1 MGAGDFFGEI
11 AALTGSA
18 RTADVVVTQPTTL
31 MEVPA
36 ETLRAAMEVPEV
48 NQLMTSTVTERL
60 QRTNQP
66 DLPRLAS
73 MDRSALRQLRTQGA
87 VRRSL
92 AFGVHGR
99 LRTPRHRPGRAR
111 WTATRRLLND
121 GRRSM
126 SRMRRG
132 EPVPLSPVRVL
143 RDVTHA
149 ARRGLGHLS
158 GVRVREPGR
167 LPLLRLLRDRAR
179 PSRRARREPQATPLT
194 RHRPATG
201 YPRGPGGP
209 SNGRR
214 GRRPTDHRPGTAL
227 RLGMARRRPTRA
239 ATGLF
244 PAPGRHRATGRLP
257 GYGPPTGYGPPPGPV
272 SSHGQAP
279 IPYAAPGSRW
289 PPSSPS
295 WASGVG

>member
-1 MGAGDFFGEI
+1 
-11 AALTGSA
+11 
-18 RTADVVVTQPTTL
+18 

-48 NQLMTSTVTERL
+48 NRLMTSTVSERL

-73 MDRSALRQLRTQGA
+73 MDRSALRQLRTKA
-87 VRRSL
+87 LFVDPI

-132 EPVPLSPVRVL
+132 EPVPLSLVRVL
-143 RDVTHA
+143 QDIAHA

-158 GVRVREPGR
+158 GVRIRKPGR

-179 PSRRARREPQATPLT
+179 PSSRPDENPKRRRSPGTDRPRATPVSMVGRPMVAVADALRAIARV
-194 RHRPATG
+194 RHSGWVWPAAAQ
-201 YPRGPGGP
+201 
-209 SNGRR
+209 R
-214 GRRPTDHRPGTAL
+214 GRL
-227 RLGMARRRPTRA
+227 RACSRRLAVIGLRA
-239 ATGLF
+239 SC
-244 PAPGRHRATGRLP
+244 R
-257 GYGPPTGYGPPPGPV
+257 V
-272 SSHGQAP
+272 
-279 IPYAAPGSRW
+279 
-289 PPSSPS
+289 
-295 WASGVG
+295 